1 MNWEA
6 IMKGPTDLTR
16 RRLLATT
23 GGAITLAGVSSF
35 AHADQGEEAE
45 AKKAAEAAKATDK
58 SFPDYVAWKHQDS
71 MILHSSNTIET
82 KRTAFGQ
89 SGITPLNRLFVRNNL
104 NPPSADIVKDPDSW
118 EIEIEGVASPETL
131 TVAKL
136 KTLGVQSVTM
146 VLQCSG
152 NGRGWFPHEPSGTQ
166 WKVGAAGCVTFTGVP
181 VKAVLEALGG
191 ADEAAK
197 YMTGTGGE
205 EIPEGLDPD
214 TIRVERSVPINASE
228 EALLAWEVNGEPLP
242 LAHGGPLRLVVP
254 GYLGVNNV
262 KYLKRLAF
270 TKEQSPA
277 NIQQKS
283 YRFSPIG
290 VSGTPEYESI
300 WESPP
305 KSWINSP
312 SDPDQSVPAGR
323 VMISG
328 VAMGGMSAPKT
339 IEVSVDGGQSWQDA
353 AFVGPDLG
361 PYAWR
366 EFVFITDLSPGTYE
380 LASRTTNEAGDSQP
394 EERRENNRGYIN
406 NSWRDHMVRVTV
418 A

>member
-1 MNWEA
+1 MET
-6 IMKGPTDLTR
+6 PDLIR
-16 RRLLATT
+16 RRLLAAS
-23 GGAITLAGVSSF
+23 GGVVALAGSARV
-35 AHADQGEEAE
+35 ALADLPGQENAAAPAE
-45 AKKAAEAAKATDK
+45 KVAKETAL
-58 SFPDYVAWKHQDS
+58 PDYAAWKDADS
-71 MILHSSNTIET
+71 LIVHSANTIET
-82 KRTAFGQ
+82 KRSAFGQ
-89 SGITPLNRLFVRNNL
+89 SGITPLDRLFVRNNVT
-104 NPPSADIVKDPDSW
+104 PPPADIVKDPDAW
-118 EIEIEGVASPETL
+118 TVEIEGTGSPAQLTL
-131 TVAKL
+131 AEL
-136 KTLGVQSVTM
+136 KTMGLENVPM

-152 NGRGWFPHEPSGTQ
+152 NGRGFFPHKPSGTQ
-166 WKVGAAGCVTFTGVP
+166 WTVGAAGCVIFTGVP
-181 VKAVLEALGG
+181 VRALLEHVGG
-191 ADEAAK
+191 IQDGME

-205 EIPEGLDPD
+205 AIPEGIDPN
-214 TIRVERSVPINASE
+214 TVLVERSVPVAAVE
-228 EALLAWEVNGEPLP
+228 HALLAWEINGEPLP

-328 VAMGGMSAPKT
+328 VAMGGMSAAKT
-339 IEVSVDGGQSWQDA
+339 IEISVDGGQSWQDA
-353 AFVGPDLG
+353 TFVGPDLG

>member
-1 MNWEA
+1 MET
-6 IMKGPTDLTR
+6 PDLVR
-16 RRLLATT
+16 RRLLAASS
-23 GGAITLAGVSSF
+23 GVVALAGSTRV
-35 AHADQGEEAE
+35 ALADLPGQENAAAPAE
-45 AKKAAEAAKATDK
+45 KVAKETAL
-58 SFPDYVAWKHQDS
+58 PDYAAWKDADS
-71 MILHSSNTIET
+71 LIVHSANTIET
-82 KRTAFGQ
+82 KRSAFGQ
-89 SGITPLNRLFVRNNL
+89 SGITPLDRLFVRNNVT
-104 NPPSADIVKDPDSW
+104 PPPADIVKDPDAW
-118 EIEIEGVASPETL
+118 TVEIEGTGSPAQLTL
-131 TVAKL
+131 AEL
-136 KTLGVQSVTM
+136 KTMGLENVPM

-152 NGRGWFPHEPSGTQ
+152 NGRGFFPHKPSGTQ
-166 WKVGAAGCVTFTGVP
+166 WTVGAAGCVIFTGVP
-181 VKAVLEALGG
+181 VRALLEHVGG
-191 ADEAAK
+191 IQDGME

-205 EIPEGLDPD
+205 AIPEGIDPN
-214 TIRVERSVPINASE
+214 TVLVERSVPVAAVE
-228 EALLAWEVNGEPLP
+228 HALLAWEINGEPLP

-328 VAMGGMSAPKT
+328 VAMGGMSAAKT

-353 AFVGPDLG
+353 TFVGPDLG

>member
-1 MNWEA
+1 MRA
-6 IMKGPTDLTR
+6 
-16 RRLLATT
+16 LLEHV
-23 GGAITLAGVSSF
+23 GGI
-35 AHADQGEEAE
+35 
-45 AKKAAEAAKATDK
+45 
-58 SFPDYVAWKHQDS
+58 QDG
-71 MILHSSNTIET
+71 ME
-82 KRTAFGQ
+82 
-89 SGITPLNRLFVRNNL
+89 
-104 NPPSADIVKDPDSW
+104 
-118 EIEIEGVASPETL
+118 
-131 TVAKL
+131 
-136 KTLGVQSVTM
+136 
-146 VLQCSG
+146 
-152 NGRGWFPHEPSGTQ
+152 
-166 WKVGAAGCVTFTGVP
+166 
-181 VKAVLEALGG
+181 
-191 ADEAAK
+191 

-205 EIPEGLDPD
+205 AIPEGIDPN
-214 TIRVERSVPINASE
+214 TVLVERSVPVAAVE
-228 EALLAWEVNGEPLP
+228 HALLAWEINGEPLP

-328 VAMGGMSAPKT
+328 VAMGGMSAAKT

-353 AFVGPDLG
+353 TFVGPDLG

>member
-1 MNWEA
+1 MET
-6 IMKGPTDLTR
+6 PDLVR
-16 RRLLATT
+16 RRLLAAS
-23 GGAITLAGVSSF
+23 GGVVALAGSARV
-35 AHADQGEEAE
+35 ALADLPGQENAAAPAE
-45 AKKAAEAAKATDK
+45 KVAKETAL
-58 SFPDYVAWKHQDS
+58 PDYAAWKDADS
-71 MILHSSNTIET
+71 LIVHSANTIET
-82 KRTAFGQ
+82 KRSAFGQ
-89 SGITPLNRLFVRNNL
+89 SGITPLDRLFVRNNVT
-104 NPPSADIVKDPDSW
+104 PPPADIVKDPDAW
-118 EIEIEGVASPETL
+118 TVEIEGTGSPAQLTL
-131 TVAKL
+131 AEL
-136 KTLGVQSVTM
+136 KTMGLENVPM

-152 NGRGWFPHEPSGTQ
+152 NGRGFFPHKPSGTQ
-166 WKVGAAGCVTFTGVP
+166 WTVGAAGCVIFTGVP
-181 VKAVLEALGG
+181 VRALLEHVGG
-191 ADEAAK
+191 IQDGME

-205 EIPEGLDPD
+205 AIPEGIDPN
-214 TIRVERSVPINASE
+214 TVLVERSVPVAAVE
-228 EALLAWEVNGEPLP
+228 HALLAWEINGEPLP

-328 VAMGGMSAPKT
+328 VAMGGMSAAKT

-353 AFVGPDLG
+353 TFVGPDLG

-366 EFVFITDLSPGTYE
+366 EFVFITDLLPGTYE

>member
-1 MNWEA
+1 MET
-6 IMKGPTDLTR
+6 PDLVR
-16 RRLLATT
+16 RRLLAAS
-23 GGAITLAGVSSF
+23 GGVVALAGSARV
-35 AHADQGEEAE
+35 ALADLPGQENAAAPAE
-45 AKKAAEAAKATDK
+45 KVAKETAL
-58 SFPDYVAWKHQDS
+58 PDYAAWKDADS
-71 MILHSSNTIET
+71 LIVHSANTIET
-82 KRTAFGQ
+82 KRSAFGQ
-89 SGITPLNRLFVRNNL
+89 SGITPLDRLFVRNNVT
-104 NPPSADIVKDPDSW
+104 PPPADIVKDPDAW
-118 EIEIEGVASPETL
+118 TVEIEGTGSPAQLTL
-131 TVAKL
+131 AEL
-136 KTLGVQSVTM
+136 KTMGLENVPM

-152 NGRGWFPHEPSGTQ
+152 NGRGFFPHKPSGTQ
-166 WKVGAAGCVTFTGVP
+166 WTVGAAGCVIFTGVP
-181 VKAVLEALGG
+181 VRALLEHVGG
-191 ADEAAK
+191 IQDGME

-205 EIPEGLDPD
+205 AIPEGIDPN
-214 TIRVERSVPINASE
+214 TVLVERSVPVAAVE
-228 EALLAWEVNGEPLP
+228 HALLAWEINGEPLP

-312 SDPDQSVPAGR
+312 SDPDQPVPAGR

-328 VAMGGMSAPKT
+328 VAMGGMSAAKT

-353 AFVGPDLG
+353 TFVGPDLG